1 MISNL
6 IFFNH
11 FHNGDIFFSKGY
23 IRAISRMF
31 PSLSQRYYHE
41 NNPKIIE
48 DLNVPSYSIHG
59 SGLPMREKF
68 ALADDSIL
76 INTWIGNYIQ
86 PGINCNWKSLHTVY
100 EHIYARMSEVFEKQF
115 VLDDIM
121 TYSPFVD
128 DLYFSI
134 PNNIEID
141 YENTIIFSN
150 GPALSGQSEVSSTEG
165 IVDSLLQAFPEK
177 SLILTYPSSISHK
190 NISYTSDLLQASM
203 PDLNEI
209 SILSR
214 RCKYLI
220 GRQSGPFSFMQTDKL
235 LSDSRKVVVS
245 FSNSPEV
252 DWFYQIDTPFPYVN
266 LMDHDE
272 SLLIESMIKF
282 MEENS

>member
-1 MISNL
+1 
-6 IFFNH
+6 
-11 FHNGDIFFSKGY
+11 
-23 IRAISRMF
+23 
-31 PSLSQRYYHE
+31 
-41 NNPKIIE
+41 
-48 DLNVPSYSIHG
+48 
-59 SGLPMREKF
+59 
-68 ALADDSIL
+68 
-76 INTWIGNYIQ
+76 
-86 PGINCNWKSLHTVY
+86 
-100 EHIYARMSEVFEKQF
+100 MSEVFEKQF

>member
-6 IFFNH
+6 TFFNY
-11 FHNGDIFFSKGY
+11 FHNGDVFFSKGY

-31 PSLSQRYYHE
+31 PDLNQLYYHE
-41 NNPKIIE
+41 NSPKIIE
-48 DLNVPSYSIHG
+48 DLNIPSRHIHG

-68 ALADDSIL
+68 VVNNDSIL
-76 INTWIGNYIQ
+76 INTWIGNYIE

-100 EHIYARMSEVFEKQF
+100 EHIYARLSEIFEKEF
-115 VLDDIM
+115 ILNDIM

-128 DLYFSI
+128 DLYFPI
-134 PNNIEID
+134 PEDINLD
-141 YENTIIFSN
+141 YDNTIIFSN
-150 GPALSGQSEVSSTEG
+150 GPTLSGQSEIQSTDG

-190 NISYTSDLLQASM
+190 NILYTSDILQASM

-214 RCKYLI
+214 KCKYLV

-235 LSDSRKVVVS
+235 LKDPSKVVIS

-252 DWFYQIDTPFPYVN
+252 DWFYEIETPFPYVN
-266 LMDHDE
+266 LMDHNE
-272 SLLIESMIKF
+272 SLLIEGMINF
-282 MEENS
+282 MKENS